1 MIKNQIFVLA
11 TAGPAAYVPLALY
24 ATGPTFFRGTEAFFL
39 SQRQATKAVL
49 QLKSGHQFCFII
61 KW

>member
-24 ATGPTFFRGTEAFFL
+24 ATGRIVEAFFL
-39 SQRQATKAVL
+39 SQRLATKAVL
-49 QLKSGHQFCFII
+49 QLKSGHQFCFMII
-61 KW
+61 K

>member
-24 ATGPTFFRGTEAFFL
+24 ATGRTFL
-39 SQRQATKAVL
+39 SQRLVTKAVL
-49 QLKSGHQFCFII
+49 QLKSGHQFCFMVI
-61 KW
+61 K

>member
-24 ATGPTFFRGTEAFFL
+24 ATGRIAIVEAFFL
-39 SQRQATKAVL
+39 SQRLATKAVL
-49 QLKSGHQFCFII
+49 QLKSGHQFCFMVI
-61 KW
+61 K